1 MTDKKLKINILFSS
15 ILLFG
20 IGALLHFAYEFSNN
34 NFLIGLI
41 TPVNESIFEHLKL
54 AIYPIILWWVIFYL
68 LKKDKYSLN
77 KSSWFLGSFVS
88 MISAIIV
95 ILSIH
100 YFVTYGIGKEL
111 MIVSITSLYIAILIA
126 QIIAYHIYKYS
137 TKSNFL
143 VSISL
148 ILILIVSFIILT
160 IFPPKIPLFKDS
172 KSNTYGILKSIE

>member
-1 MTDKKLKINILFSS
+1 MTDKNLKRNIFFSS

-54 AIYPIILWWVIFYL
+54 AIYPIIAWWIIFYL

-77 KSSWFLGSFVS
+77 KSTWFLGAFVS
-88 MISAIIV
+88 MISAVLV

-100 YFVTYGIGKEL
+100 YIVTYSIGKEI
-111 MIVSITSLYIAILIA
+111 MIVDIISLYLAILIA

-137 TKSNFL
+137 SKSSFL
-143 VSISL
+143 VSVSL
-148 ILILIVSFIILT
+148 ISILIICFIFLT
-160 IFPPKIPLFKDS
+160 VFPPKIPLFEDP
-172 KSNTYGILKSIE
+172 KSNTYGILKHI